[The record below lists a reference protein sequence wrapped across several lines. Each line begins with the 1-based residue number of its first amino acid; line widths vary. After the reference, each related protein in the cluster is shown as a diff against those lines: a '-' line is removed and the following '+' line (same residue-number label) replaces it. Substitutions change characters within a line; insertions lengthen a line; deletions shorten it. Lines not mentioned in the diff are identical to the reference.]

1 MTTIVYDH
9 KARQIAVDSR
19 TTSGGLINS
28 ECFIKWIQDGDDF
41 WFISGPNA
49 DRERLI
55 QHIKAVDPDKP
66 KWDIECTAFLVSAGA
81 VYQCFVTSDGD
92 PCKSRLTYSEAI
104 GSGAAFAL
112 AALDHGNSARY
123 AVAYASTRDTGTG
136 GKIRV
141 FDIKIMQFI
150 NTEVNK

>member
-9 KARQIAVDSR
+9 KAQQIAVDSR
-19 TTSGGLINS
+19 ITSDNVINT

-41 WFISGPNA
+41 WFISGSNA

-66 KWDIECTAFLVSAGA
+66 KWEIECTAFLVSAGD
-81 VYQCFVTSDGD
+81 VFQCLVTSHGE
-92 PCKSRLTYSEAI
+92 PCKIKLTYSETM

-112 AALDHGNSARY
+112 AALDHGKSALD
-123 AVAYASTRDTGTG
+123 AVAYAATRDTGTG
-136 GKIRV
+136 GEIRV

>member
-1 MTTIVYDH
+1 MLMTTIVYDH
-9 KARQIAVDSR
+9 KAQQIAVDSR
-19 TTSGGLINS
+19 ATSGSMINS

-41 WFISGPNA
+41 WFICGAVCDS
-49 DRERLI
+49 ERLI

-112 AALDHGNSARY
+112 AALDHGKSALD
-123 AVAYASTRDTGTG
+123 AVAYAATRDTGTG
-136 GKIRV
+136 GEIQV
-141 FDIKIMQFI
+141 FDINTMWFI
-150 NTEVNK
+150 DG